1 MHRLRRILFFT
12 IFVVA
17 ISTKKAMKR
26 FLLITLTI
34 CQTFTLTAQK
44 KNPKW
49 IDNAPKAIFIV
60 ESKLKNGTTKTGS
73 GFFIKD
79 NGEAVSSYDL
89 FRNTNEAVVVM
100 STGEKLQIT
109 QIFGADDLYGV
120 IRFKV
125 AVPRKVAFIPVAT
138 TTPEVN
144 TTTFLLSSTDNTITE
159 GAITEVTKINSVFNY
174 YKIKMPLHESQIN
187 YPLLN
192 EAGEAFALAQPD
204 AAKKGDTYGIAI
216 EYIQN
221 LTSSATDLLKST
233 YSDIGIRKA
242 WSTDI
247 DEAQLALYLYASQQS
262 KKEYLETLNDFI
274 SSFPNATDGYYSR
287 ASHYIYNRHEL
298 ASSENEQMKYLD
310 LAWNDMESA
319 EKISKNKGLN
329 FYNKSKH
336 IFGAVSNDS
345 TLNYKNWTIQF
356 AEENIQKAI
365 KEEDIPAYRLLE
377 GDIAFFKGEYKKA
390 FDSYTVINNSPSSS
404 GLSFY
409 LAAKCKQQLDENNYM
424 EIITLIDSAI
434 AKSLDADAMMYIS
447 ENVQLKMAAGLYEQA
462 VKDYDLFFSKA
473 GGSVSEDF
481 YYYREQAKFRAGD
494 FAGAIKD
501 IDMALLID
509 NINPVYHAE
518 KASIYLRLQD
528 LINAQ
533 ASAEKSIEIEPEF
546 ASAYRILAISLIR
559 QEKKSEAC
567 PHLNKAKELGDPVA
581 DRLIKEHCSFN

>member
-1 MHRLRRILFFT
+1 
-12 IFVVA
+12 
-17 ISTKKAMKR
+17 MKR

-34 CQTFTLTAQK
+34 CQTLTLTAQK

-49 IDNAPKAIFIV
+49 VDNASKAIFIV
-60 ESKLKNGTTKTGS
+60 ESKLKNGTTKTGN

-89 FRNTNEAVVVM
+89 FRNTNEAVVIM

-125 AVPRKVAFIPVAT
+125 AVPRKVAFIPVSN
-138 TTPEVN
+138 TTPVVN
-144 TTTFLLSSTDNTITE
+144 TTVLLSSTENTLTE
-159 GAITEVTKINSVFNY
+159 GAITEITKINSTFNY
-174 YKIKMPLHESQIN
+174 YKIKMPLPESQTN

-192 EAGEAFALAQPD
+192 EAGEAFAMAQPD
-204 AAKKGDTYGIAI
+204 ATKKGDTYGIAI
-216 EYIQN
+216 EYIQS

-242 WSTDI
+242 WSTNI
-247 DEAQLALYLYASQQS
+247 DEAQIALFLYASQQS
-262 KKEYLETLNDFI
+262 KQEYLETLNDFI
-274 SSFPNATDGYYSR
+274 SSFPNAPDGYYSR

-336 IFGAVSNDS
+336 IYGAVANDS

-365 KEEDIPAYRLLE
+365 KEEDLPAYRLLE
-377 GDIAFFKGEYKKA
+377 GEIAFFKGDYKKA
-390 FDSYTVINNSPSSS
+390 FDSYSVVNNSASSS

-409 LAAKCKQQLDENNYM
+409 LAAKCKQQFEENNFM
-424 EIITLIDSAI
+424 EIITLMDSAI

-462 VKDYDLFFSKA
+462 VKDYDLYFSKA
-473 GGSVSEDF
+473 GGIVYDDF
-481 YYYREQAKFRAGD
+481 YYLREQAKFRTSD
-494 FAGAIKD
+494 FAGAMKD

-509 NINPVYHAE
+509 DKNPIYHAE

-528 LINAQ
+528 FPNAQ
-533 ASAEKSIEIEPEF
+533 ASARKSIEIEPEF
-546 ASAYRILAISLIR
+546 ASAYRLLAISLIR

-567 PHLNKAKELGDPVA
+567 PYLTKAKELGDPVA
-581 DRLIKEHCSFN
+581 DRLIKEHCEAPLNLP